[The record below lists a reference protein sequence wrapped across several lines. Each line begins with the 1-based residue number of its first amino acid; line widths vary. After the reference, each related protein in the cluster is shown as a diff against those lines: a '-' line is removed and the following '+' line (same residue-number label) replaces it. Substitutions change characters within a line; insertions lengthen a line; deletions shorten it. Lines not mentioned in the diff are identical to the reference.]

1 MSGLGPPFQ
10 PMEPLLGLLLP
21 FGLMWLL
28 LIRPQQRRMRQHQ
41 AVVASL
47 EVGDE
52 VVTAGGVYGMVT
64 SIDDEIVGVEVA
76 PGTVLRVLRSAITQ
90 RLSPPAELGDDLDE
104 DDDAHDGDDGHDDVG
119 DHEQPAIA
127 GPVPQGETDDATGH
141 REDQ

>member
-1 MSGLGPPFQ
+1 
-10 PMEPLLGLLLP
+10 
-21 FGLMWLL
+21 MWLL

-52 VVTAGGVYGMVT
+52 VVTAGGVYGVVT

-90 RLSPPAELGDDLDE
+90 RLSPPVEL
-104 DDDAHDGDDGHDDVG
+104 DDADELDDANQLDDADHDDHHQIAPAFRAG
-119 DHEQPAIA
+119 DHERPAVA
-127 GPVPQGETDDATGH
+127 GPVPQGDTDDATGH